1 MNADGL
7 GRKTYPLKSS
17 NSKFGLLEAMAAT
30 DASVISDPRT
40 SESIRNHL
48 KFFAMKQS
56 SLNFFLLFSSG
67 QKKL

>member
-1 MNADGL
+1 MNAAGL

-30 DASVISDPRT
+30 DASDPRT

>member
-1 MNADGL
+1 MQLDLEG
-7 GRKTYPLKSS
+7 KHTHSS
-17 NSKFGLLEAMAAT
+17 QAMAAT